1 MPFILAFIAFNLLDL
16 DASDLAALTRCFDH
30 FVVDADLT
38 APRGVDPLPEN
49 FDYPQ
54 TKAHQNFAE
63 SPRSDRCYMRELRSP
78 SRLEKVRTHL
88 YHVSLPRDSVPGL
101 GSSHHGGP
109 RSSCQD
115 ISPFFRAA
123 GCLFCSESKRLST

>member
-38 APRGVDPLPEN
+38 APPGVDPS
-49 FDYPQ
+49 
-54 TKAHQNFAE
+54 H
-63 SPRSDRCYMRELRSP
+63 
-78 SRLEKVRTHL
+78 LEKVRTHR

-101 GSSHHGGP
+101 GSCHHGGAG
-109 RSSCQD
+109 SACQE
-115 ISPFFRAA
+115 ISPFLRAA
-123 GCLFCSESKRLST
+123 RVECFVHSPSVSARSSGLSAQFDE